1 MQNIQYILQLVSD
14 ASVETRKL
22 SDSQKKEILKELSFQ
37 IEQNI
42 DIIVSENQKDLV
54 KMPDADPKKD
64 RLMLNKSRLMDIAQS
79 VRDVALLDDPTGK
92 LLYTHTTE
100 NGLKIE
106 KITVPMGVVGVIY
119 ESRPNVTI
127 DVAALCIR
135 SGNAVVLRGGSDADF
150 SNKILVHFIQESLA
164 KFGHNKEMVQLL
176 PPDRLYVQELLEAD
190 KFVDIII
197 PRGSQELINFVR
209 KNATVPTIET
219 GAGV

>member
-1 MQNIQYILQLVSD
+1 MQNIQHILQSVSD

-22 SDSQKKEILKELSFQ
+22 SDSQKKEILNELSFQ

-106 KITVPMGVVGVIY
+106 KITVPMGVVGVI
-119 ESRPNVTI
+119 SMWL
-127 DVAALCIR
+127 LC
-135 SGNAVVLRGGSDADF
+135 V
-150 SNKILVHFIQESLA
+150 
-164 KFGHNKEMVQLL
+164 
-176 PPDRLYVQELLEAD
+176 
-190 KFVDIII
+190 
-197 PRGSQELINFVR
+197 FVR
-209 KNATVPTIET
+209 VMQ
-219 GAGV
+219 